1 MANNSKF
8 FFLFNMTNGKKKLS
22 YGSDPEDAYS
32 ILEMR
37 LLPEE
42 LDLIVKNEFV
52 KILQR
57 DLQTVVEELG

>member
-1 MANNSKF
+1 
-8 FFLFNMTNGKKKLS
+8 MTNGKKKLS